1 LQESYHPGHSI
12 LPDSADHPGRAKLA
26 VLFDFQQ
33 LRNKLMI
40 TRRAFMAAGYA
51 ATLSACAITP
61 HAIDPVKQEP
71 EPAAFPPLPAH
82 YGAITDEPYPVPAVP
97 EGVVRPALWRQD
109 VDNPFPDEAPGTIVV
124 DPDAGFLHLIGE
136 NDRAMRYGAGTGAAA
151 FQWQGVARLQFCRRW
166 PRWKVPET
174 MIARRPDLAAYS
186 VANGGMDPGP
196 GNPLGAR
203 ALYLFQ
209 NGEDTLYRI
218 HGACEPKYLGKAVSS
233 GCIRLLDQDVIDLH
247 GRVRHGASVRV
258 LPSLM
263 PGGLA
268 ASY

>member
-1 LQESYHPGHSI
+1 
-12 LPDSADHPGRAKLA
+12 
-26 VLFDFQQ
+26 
-33 LRNKLMI
+33 MI
-40 TRRAFMAAGYA
+40 SRRAFLAASSA
-51 ATLSACAITP
+51 ATLSACALTP
-61 HAIDPVKQEP
+61 QTVDPVILDP
-71 EPAAFPPLPAH
+71 EPDAFPVLPAH

-97 EGVVRPALWRQD
+97 EGVVRPALWRQE
-109 VDNPFPDEAPGTIVV
+109 VDNPFPDETPGTIVI

-136 NDRAMRYGAGTGAAA
+136 KGRAMRYGAGTGAAA
-151 FQWQGVARLQFCRRW
+151 FQWQGVARLQFTRSW

-174 MIARRPDLAAYS
+174 MIDRRPELKPYS

-218 HGACEPKYLGKAVSS
+218 HGACEPQYLGKAVSS
-233 GCIRLLDQDVIDLH
+233 GCIRLLDHDVIDLH
-247 GRVRHGASVRV
+247 RRVRHGVTVRV

-263 PGGLA
+263 PVGLA
-268 ASY
+268 TLY